1 MTAFGSGVTVEVGV
15 KVGEGVAEGV
25 GEGGG
30 TVGVKACVGEMERVI
45 TGVAGKEES
54 VRGVQETTSKKMK
67 VNKAM
72 YFMFTSSLRR
82 ME

>member
-1 MTAFGSGVTVEVGV
+1 MTAFGSGVAVEVGV

-30 TVGVKACVGEMERVI
+30 VGVKACVGEIERV
-45 TGVAGKEES
+45 TAGVAGKEES

>member
-30 TVGVKACVGEMERVI
+30 VGVKACVGEIERV
-45 TGVAGKEES
+45 TAGVAGKEES
-54 VRGVQETTSKKMK
+54 VRGVQETTSKRMK

>member
-30 TVGVKACVGEMERVI
+30 VGVKACVGEIERV
-45 TGVAGKEES
+45 TAGVAGKEES

-67 VNKAM
+67 VNKAI

>member
-1 MTAFGSGVTVEVGV
+1 MTAFGSGVAVEVGV

-30 TVGVKACVGEMERVI
+30 VGVKACVGEMERV
-45 TGVAGKEES
+45 TAGVAGKEES

>member
-1 MTAFGSGVTVEVGV
+1 MTAFGSGVAVEVGV

-30 TVGVKACVGEMERVI
+30 VGVKACVGEIERV
-45 TGVAGKEES
+45 TAGVAGKEES
-54 VRGVQETTSKKMK
+54 VRGVQETTSKRMK

>member
-1 MTAFGSGVTVEVGV
+1 MTAFGSGVAVEVRV

-30 TVGVKACVGEMERVI
+30 VGVKACVGEMERVI

>member
-30 TVGVKACVGEMERVI
+30 VGVKACVGEIERV
-45 TGVAGKEES
+45 TAGVAGKEES

>member
-30 TVGVKACVGEMERVI
+30 VGVKACVGEMERV
-45 TGVAGKEES
+45 TAGVAGKEES